1 MSSRP
6 LLVTQ
11 SLLSDFSWLFK
22 KEDGYADF
30 LRTLRREPKET
41 SKAMFAG
48 IDFEE
53 RVTAY
58 ANGAPL
64 DAKHKLARV
73 VKEVGDECYTGQFQ
87 VRLSREIEV
96 EGVTFL
102 CYGVLDCLKAGEI
115 IDIKFS
121 KTYDVGK
128 YRESPQHP
136 MYFCLCPEARAFTY
150 LVSDGEWV
158 YRERYTP
165 DTTEPIETHIRD
177 FMRWIKAQNLYDVY
191 AANWTAREG

>member
-1 MSSRP
+1 MSK
-6 LLVTQ
+6 LLLTQ
-11 SLLSDFSWLFK
+11 SLLSDFAWVFRK
-22 KEDGYADF
+22 DDGYADF

-48 IDFEE
+48 IDFED

-64 DAKHKLARV
+64 DDDHKLAPVIR
-73 VKEVGDECYTGQFQ
+73 EVGDECYMGQFQ

-96 EGVTFL
+96 DGVTFL
-102 CYGVLDCLKAGEI
+102 CYGVLDCLRAGEI

-121 KTYDVGK
+121 KTYSVGK
-128 YRESPQHP
+128 YRDSPQHP
-136 MYFCLCPEARAFTY
+136 MYLFLCPEARAFTY
-150 LVSDGEWV
+150 LVSDGSWV

-165 DTTEPIETHIRD
+165 DIVEPIETYIKN
-177 FMRWIKAQNLYDVY
+177 FMRWLERRGLIDTYAQH
-191 AANWTAREG
+191 WTAKED

>member
-1 MSSRP
+1 MAR
-6 LLVTQ
+6 LLLTQ
-11 SLLSDFSWLFK
+11 SLLSDFAWVFR

-48 IDFEE
+48 IDFED

-58 ANGAPL
+58 ANGAKL
-64 DAKHKLARV
+64 DEAHKLSKVAR
-73 VKEVGDECYTGQFQ
+73 EVGSECRGGQFQ
-87 VRLSREIEV
+87 VRLYREIV
-96 EGVTFL
+96 VDGVTFL
-102 CYGVLDCLKAGEI
+102 AYGVLDCLRAGEI

-121 KTYDVGK
+121 KTYEVGK
-128 YRESPQHP
+128 YLDSPQHP
-136 MYFCLCPEARAFTY
+136 MYFYLCPEARAFTY

-165 DTTEPIETHIRD
+165 DTTDHISTYIRD
-177 FMRWIKAQNLYDVY
+177 FMRWLEQRDLIDVY
-191 AANWTAREG
+191 AQHWAARD